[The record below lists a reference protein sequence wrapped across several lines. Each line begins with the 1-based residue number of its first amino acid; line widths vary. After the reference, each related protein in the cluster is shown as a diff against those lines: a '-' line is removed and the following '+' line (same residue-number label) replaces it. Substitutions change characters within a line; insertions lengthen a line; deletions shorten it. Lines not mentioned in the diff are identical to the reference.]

1 MKDDRKIRILVV
13 DDHFVVRMGLIGVV
27 NTEPDM
33 EVVGEAAD
41 GNQAVEVFGRVK
53 PSLVLMDVRMPIKDG
68 IAATKEI
75 RTRHPDAR
83 ILMLTTYDGDT
94 EIHRAIQAGARG
106 YVLKNSTG
114 DELIPALRAV
124 AAGKEWIPE
133 EIANR
138 LASRKRFEE
147 LTPRELQVL
156 QQMATGQANKEI
168 GDVLRITENTVKD
181 HLKNIL
187 GKLRV
192 ADRTEAVTVAVQ
204 RGIIQLRQARRGI

>member
-1 MKDDRKIRILVV
+1 MKDARTIRVLIA
-13 DDHFVVRMGLIGVV
+13 DDHYVVRMGLIALV

-41 GNQAVEVFGRVK
+41 GNQAVEMFQRFN
-53 PSLVLMDVRMPIKDG
+53 PNLVLMDLRMPVKDG

-75 RTRHPDAR
+75 RRKHPDAR
-83 ILMLTTYDGDT
+83 VLMLTTYDGDT
-94 EIHRAIQAGARG
+94 DIHRAIEAGAQG

-114 DELIPALRAV
+114 DKLIPALRAV
-124 AAGKEWIPE
+124 AGGEKWIPK
-133 EIANR
+133 EIATR
-138 LASRKRFEE
+138 LAARKLFEE

-156 QQMATGQANKEI
+156 QEMSKGLANKEI
-168 GDVLRITENTVKD
+168 GDVLKITEHTVKD

-192 ADRTEAVTVAVQ
+192 ADRTEAVTVALQ
-204 RGIIQLRQARRGI
+204 RGIIQLP

>member
-192 ADRTEAVTVAVQ
+192 ADRTESVTVAVQ
-204 RGIIQLRQARRGI
+204 RGIIQLR